1 MHINMNY
8 LLIAGSI
15 CITMALL
22 EAWCMVSIR
31 FWNMTAIKQKVVGY
45 GFLVKSHLDYLL
57 MSSLLFSIYS
67 VLTHLKAEL
76 SPVFIICMCVGSF
89 LNPFGF
95 LVAAFRKQPSV
106 VMTYVTYFSFTLTT
120 LGFMAAVCTIVVTVI

>member
-1 MHINMNY
+1 MHVNMNF

-31 FWNMTAIKQKVVGY
+31 FWNITAIKQKVVGY
-45 GFLVKSHLDYLL
+45 SFMVKSHLDYLL

-67 VLTHLKAEL
+67 VLTHLEAEL
-76 SPVFIICMCVGSF
+76 SQVLVVCICLGAL

-95 LVAAFRKQPSV
+95 LVAAFRKQPSR
-106 VMTYVTYFSFTLTT
+106 VMTVVTYSSFTLTT
-120 LGFMAAVCTIVVTVI
+120 LGFMGAVYTIVISVI